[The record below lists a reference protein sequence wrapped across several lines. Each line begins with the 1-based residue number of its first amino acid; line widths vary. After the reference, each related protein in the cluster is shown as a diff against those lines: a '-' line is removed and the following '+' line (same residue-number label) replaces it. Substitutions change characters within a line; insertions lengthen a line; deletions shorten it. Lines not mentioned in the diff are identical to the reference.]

1 MKIVKI
7 IIGLTFL
14 LLIAPGMHAQ
24 RPVLTDEEQVM
35 ETVTQE
41 VDAVFQSDDFM
52 RRKMK
57 KYPNAKGTMVIDIGV
72 IQSGKVATF
81 FKVDSEITD
90 IDFINFMSKYIL
102 EHKFNF
108 KLQKQQR
115 YKIRYT
121 ITF

>member
-14 LLIAPGMHAQ
+14 LLIAPGMQAQ

-41 VDAVFQSDDFM
+41 VDAVFQSEDFI

-81 FKVDSEITD
+81 FKVDSEIND

-102 EHKFNF
+102 EHKFKF